1 MKKNPLFCFAAT
13 ALLGFALVSCGE
25 PSAGDVSSSE
35 NEVSSSESIVTKY
48 LVTFDING
56 GKLPTGISEIPTQEV
71 EEGHWATKPLVEP
84 YKEHATFDGWY
95 TRDGFAF
102 NFMTQIYGNVDLVAH
117 YTVQEDMKVTL
128 TFDPANG
135 QTPYTVDTFIGD
147 VIETAVP
154 KKDGYVFKGWYYGE
168 GNRFTGYVSEE
179 VAAAKTLTADYG
191 KQDFNY
197 YYEINNDESVTIT
210 GIRDVESVIVTF
222 PSSIDGRPV
231 TRIGKNALQSR
242 VYVEEVT
249 IPASVREIEP
259 GFSSGARR
267 IAAYYVEA
275 GNPSYVAVD
284 GVLYSKDKT
293 VLVRVPAKGY
303 AGASFTV
310 PAGVK
315 RIEYGAFID
324 QKDEG
329 MTDVSLPEGL
339 EEIGGRAFYDW
350 RGWSTLKLPST
361 LKKIG
366 DYAFCAFD
374 TANKVQIVWNEGLEE
389 IGESAFFGQYVHD
402 ILVLPKGLK
411 RLGTHAFATTDGK
424 NAITD
429 VVLPASLEAFEGGV
443 FSNDY
448 GIASIRIDGESAF
461 YEVVDNILYTKD
473 GKKVVYVPSDH
484 KGTIAIKEGVEE
496 IGAYAMGEIRYY
508 DALSFPSTLK
518 KIGENAFFYNHMLT
532 SIEIPDSVVEI
543 GESAFD
549 SCDRLSSVTLG
560 SGVTSIGRYA
570 FADIAASQI
579 EIPGNVKT
587 IGENAFFGTRFK
599 NITFAEGL
607 EEIGDGAFYFLTSSH
622 DDDYGSTYSS
632 SLTSLSF
639 PSSLKRIG
647 GRAFANHESL
657 SSIRFG
663 AGIEEIGPEAFA
675 GAKPTSLSVETGGKL
690 AVKDLSLYS
699 SDFSTLFY
707 VSPAK
712 TGDFAM
718 DGRVTKVAPY
728 AAVHIPF
735 TGISFSPALEE
746 IGEGAFMNC
755 FDSASGITLS
765 FPSSLRSIGEGAFYM
780 TKVDAVDFSQATS
793 LETIGVSAFEMSY
806 GTGTLSFPSSLRSI
820 GEDAFYAAEVT
831 GVSFAEGLLSIG
843 DRAFFGNR
851 NLGGEVVLP
860 ASLSSLGDAIF
871 GSWGTNTAMGNEIS
885 SLSVAAGSTHF
896 VSQDNVVYDA
906 SKETAYAIAGLAN
919 GKIALPSTL
928 KTIRPFGFA
937 DATKVTGFTLPEG
950 LESIGD
956 YAFSNDVSVLKM
968 DIPSSVTFLGERAFS
983 SWGVAQKV
991 VLPWSLDYC
1000 NSHFMSGWKDNSRA
1014 EFVYAE

>member
-1 MKKNPLFCFAAT
+1 MKKNPILCFAAT
-13 ALLGFALVSCGE
+13 ALLGFSLVSCGE
-25 PSAGDVSSSE
+25 SPETSASSSPE
-35 NEVSSSESIVTKY
+35 ETSTSESIVKKY
-48 LVTFDING
+48 LVTFDVNG
-56 GKLPTGISEIPTQEV
+56 GKLPTGISEIPAQEV

-84 YKEHATFDGWY
+84 YKDHATFDGWY

-168 GNRFTGYVSEE
+168 GNRFTGYVSKE
-179 VAAAKTLTADYG
+179 VAAAKTLTAEYG

-197 YYEINNDESVTIT
+197 YYEINDDESVTIT
-210 GIRDVESVIVTF
+210 GIRDVESIVVTF

-231 TRIGKNALQSR
+231 TRIGKTALQSR
-242 VYVEEVT
+242 IYVEEVT

-303 AGASFTV
+303 AGATFNVPSTV
-310 PAGVK
+310 R

-329 MTDVSLPEGL
+329 MTDIAFNEGL
-339 EEIGGRAFYDW
+339 EEIGERAFYSW
-350 RGWSTLKLPST
+350 TGWSTLRLPST

-374 TANKVQIVWNEGLEE
+374 TASKVQIQWNEGLEE
-389 IGESAFFGQYVHD
+389 IGEAAFFGQYVHD

-411 RLGTHAFATTDGK
+411 VLRTHAFATTDGK
-424 NAITD
+424 NAITN
-429 VVLPASLEAFEGGV
+429 VVLPASLELFEGGV

-448 GIASIRIDGESAF
+448 GIASIRIDGVSAH
-461 YEVVDNILYTKD
+461 YEVDDNILYTKD
-473 GKKVVYVPSDH
+473 GKTVVYVPSDH
-484 KGTIAIKEGVEE
+484 KGTIAIKEGAEE
-496 IGAYAMGEIRYY
+496 IGAYAMGEIRYF
-508 DALSFPSTLK
+508 DAISFPSTLK
-518 KIGENAFFYNHMLT
+518 VIGENAFFYNHMLT

-549 SCDRLSSVTLG
+549 SCDRLSSVKIG

-570 FADIAASQI
+570 FADIAASSI

-599 NITFAEGL
+599 TITFAEGL
-607 EEIGDGAFYFLTSSH
+607 EEIGDGAFYFLTSSY
-622 DDDYGSTYSS
+622 DDDYGGTYAS
-632 SLTSLSF
+632 SLSSLSF
-639 PSSLKRIG
+639 PSSLKKIG
-647 GRAFANHESL
+647 ARAFANHDSL

-663 AGIEEIGPEAFA
+663 AGLEEIGAEAFA
-675 GAKPTSLSVETGGKL
+675 GAKPTSLSVESGGKL

-699 SDFSTLFY
+699 SDFATLFY

-718 DGRVTKVAPY
+718 DDRVTKVAPY
-728 AAVHIPF
+728 AAIRIPF
-735 TGISFSPALEE
+735 TGISFSSSLVE

-755 FDSASGITLS
+755 FDSASDITLS
-765 FPSSLRSIGEGAFYM
+765 FPATLASIGEGAFYM
-780 TKVDAVDFSQATS
+780 TKTDAVDFSGATS
-793 LETIGVSAFEMSY
+793 LKTIGDSAFEMSY
-806 GTGTLSFPSSLRSI
+806 GTGNLAFPGSLASI
-820 GEDAFYAAEVT
+820 GKDAFYAAEVT

-843 DRAFFGNR
+843 ERAFFGNK
-851 NLGGEVVLP
+851 NLGGEVILP
-860 ASLSSLGDAIF
+860 KSLVSLGDAVF

-885 SLSVAAGSTHF
+885 SLSVAPGSAHF
-896 VSQDNVVYDA
+896 ASENNVVYDA
-906 SKETAYAIAGLAN
+906 SKETAYAIAGLAS

-928 KTIRPFGFA
+928 ISIRPFALA

-950 LESIGD
+950 LETIGD
-956 YAFSNDVSVLKM
+956 YAFSNDVSILKM
-968 DIPSSVTFLGERAFS
+968 DIPSSVTYLGDRVFS

-1000 NSHFMSGWKDNSRA
+1000 NSHFMSGWKDSSRA
-1014 EFVYAE
+1014 EFVYGE